1 MTLNNEEIRNFIAHL
16 VSYSVRVRKRF
27 YKRANFI
34 ISLIQSKSLMPKH
47 ILQRRIK
54 QKATIIKSDKVFN
67 LPYNNFCVKM
77 IFRKLIIS
85 NLVRKNIDI
94 SKCIVNFLI
103 KTIHWIQSKIMLI
116 VVSKWKM
123 ITQSIFRHLFQH
135 FLTKYIKK
143 WKISRQTQL

>member
-67 LPYNNFCVKM
+67 LPYKM

-103 KTIHWIQSKIMLI
+103 KTIH
-116 VVSKWKM
+116 
-123 ITQSIFRHLFQH
+123 
-135 FLTKYIKK
+135 
-143 WKISRQTQL
+143 